1 MHVPSA
7 AVVLAMAVLGQALV
21 LLIPARTTVGEQGVD
36 VAARPRV
43 TGRNTGVAGSLRTGA
58 NAQAGLPWA
67 VASQK
72 KPWADCIQ
80 LGQTL
85 ELPLS
90 AGTAVGEQGADV
102 AARPGVTGRGTFIA
116 RSSRTGVGAQAGLPW
131 AIASRAKP

>member
-21 LLIPARTTVGEQGVD
+21 LPIPARTAVGEQGVD

-43 TGRNTGVAGSLRTGA
+43 TGRNTGVAGSLRAGVS
-58 NAQAGLPWA
+58 AQAGLPWA
-67 VASQK
+67 VASRK

-90 AGTAVGEQGADV
+90 ARTAVGEQGVDV
-102 AARPGVTGRGTFIA
+102 AARPGVTGRGTSIA
-116 RSSRTGVGAQAGLPW
+116 GSLRTGVSAQAGLPW
-131 AIASRAKP
+131 AITSREKP